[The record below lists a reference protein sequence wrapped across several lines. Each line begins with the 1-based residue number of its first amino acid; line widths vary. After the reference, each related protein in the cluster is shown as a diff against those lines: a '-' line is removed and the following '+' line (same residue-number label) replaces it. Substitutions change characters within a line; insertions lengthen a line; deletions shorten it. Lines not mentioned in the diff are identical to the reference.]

1 MDTVTIKIPKGLP
14 GDFVRLTINEFE
26 TKLEEEA
33 KKLHLLEDE
42 IDSDEKALNDA
53 VRSVIRNSEIY
64 DKLWNIDKLLKEKKL

>member
-64 DKLWNIDKLLKEKKL
+64 DKLWNID